1 MSTGMPNVPSDRLRS
16 TRGDLYG
23 DDCHLLLPIQGNAR
37 LHHSVTDTRQQHWR
51 KRLWIVLSEC
61 FEQIGHDSVALGVGR
76 GAFCIT
82 GRSERLVNACQ
93 TFAISRQCDLREC
106 CGLARGRSCGLGV
119 PLPPSAS
126 RANEMTSQQHQRDNN
141 EGQRGDGPP
150 RPVRQQP
157 DVWVEANNSPQGC
170 AMQRLVGYQ
179 SKPEGS
185 G

>member
-1 MSTGMPNVPSDRLRS
+1 VTQPKISAKGSYVEPWLYRACGTQTFGAACEIMPNICYQPPTRSEGVLRACS
-16 TRGDLYG
+16 R
-23 DDCHLLLPIQGNAR
+23 
-37 LHHSVTDTRQQHWR
+37 SVVR
-51 KRLWIVLSEC
+51 V
-61 FEQIGHDSVALGVGR
+61 R
-76 GAFCIT
+76 GAAAT
-82 GRSERLVNACQ
+82 V
-93 TFAISRQCDLREC
+93 
-106 CGLARGRSCGLGV
+106 
-119 PLPPSAS
+119 AS

-141 EGQRGDGPP
+141 EGQRGDSPQ